1 MKKLNTI
8 TCEEIMTQPLKPIEF
23 IVENLITQG
32 LFILAGAPK
41 IGKSWLALDICLSV
55 AKGEPVLNAATAQ
68 GTALYLCLEDSK
80 IRIQNRLYEMTDEPT
95 ENLHFALIA
104 DTIGSGLEDQIEK
117 FISEHSNTKIIFI
130 DTLQKIRSDSPESTY
145 ATDYKELSV
154 LKSVSDRHSV
164 AIVLVHHLRKTKDA
178 DPFNM
183 ISGTTGLSGCVD
195 GSFVL
200 SESKRGSR
208 NATLYCV
215 GRDIENREIELK
227 FDNDKHRWVSDEIF
241 SEKENK
247 GKIFI
252 KKIFDFISE
261 RKKFIGTATE
271 LANLLASMF
280 ETEIFPNRLTRDLV
294 QNAYEL
300 ERYGIK
306 FSTERSHG
314 ARKIKLEILPSGDGS
329 DSKNM
334 PP

>member
-1 MKKLNTI
+1 MLKLNTI
-8 TCEEIMTQPLKPIEF
+8 NCEEIMTQPLKPIEF
-23 IVENLITQG
+23 VVDNLITQG

-55 AKGEPVLNAATAQ
+55 AKGEPVLNANTNY

-80 IRIQNRLYEMTDEPT
+80 IRIQNRLYEMTDVPT
-95 ENLHFALIA
+95 ENLHFALLA
-104 DTIGSGLEDQIEK
+104 NSIGSGLEEQIES
-117 FISEHSNTKIIFI
+117 FIFEHHDTKIIFI
-130 DTLQKIRSDSPESTY
+130 DTLQKIRSDSPDNTY

-154 LKSVSDRHSV
+154 LKYIADKHSV
-164 AIVLVHHLRKTKDA
+164 AIVLVHHLRKTKDP

-227 FDNDKHRWVSDEIF
+227 FDNNTHRWITDEIL
-241 SEKENK
+241 SDKENK
-247 GKIFI
+247 NKIFI
-252 KKIFDFISE
+252 EKVLDFISE
-261 RKKFIGTATE
+261 RKNFVGTATE
-271 LANLLASMF
+271 LANLLALKFDS
-280 ETEIFPNRLTRDLV
+280 EIFPNRLTRDLI

-300 ERYGIK
+300 ASYGIK
-306 FSTERSHG
+306 FSSERSHG
-314 ARKIKLEILPSGDGS
+314 ARKIRLEFTTSGDGS
-329 DSKNM
+329 DSKNL
-334 PP
+334 PG

>member
-1 MKKLNTI
+1 MTKLNTI
-8 TCEEIMTQPLKPIEF
+8 NCEEIMTQPLKPIEF
-23 IVENLITQG
+23 GVYNLITQG

-55 AKGEPVLNAATAQ
+55 AKGEPVLNANTNR

-95 ENLHFALIA
+95 EDLHFALLANSI
-104 DTIGSGLEDQIEK
+104 SNGLEEQIET
-117 FISEHSNTKIIFI
+117 FISEHINTKIIFI
-130 DTLQKIRSDSPESTY
+130 DTLQKIRSDSPDSTY

-154 LKSVSDRHSV
+154 LKSIADKNSV
-164 AIVLVHHLRKTKDA
+164 AIVLVHHLRKTKDS

-208 NATLYCV
+208 AATLYCV
-215 GRDIENREIELK
+215 GRDIENRKIELK
-227 FDNDKHRWVSDEIF
+227 FDNNTHRWITDEIL

-247 GKIFI
+247 SKFFI
-252 KKIFDFISE
+252 KMIFDFISE
-261 RKKFIGTATE
+261 RKNFVGTATE
-271 LANLLASMF
+271 LVNLLTPKF
-280 ETEIFPNRLTRDLV
+280 DTEIFPNRLTRDLV

-300 ERYGIK
+300 ANYGIK
-306 FSTERSHG
+306 FSYKRSNG
-314 ARKIKLEILPSGDGS
+314 QRIISLTASDG
-329 DSKNM
+329 KKEG
-334 PP
+334 